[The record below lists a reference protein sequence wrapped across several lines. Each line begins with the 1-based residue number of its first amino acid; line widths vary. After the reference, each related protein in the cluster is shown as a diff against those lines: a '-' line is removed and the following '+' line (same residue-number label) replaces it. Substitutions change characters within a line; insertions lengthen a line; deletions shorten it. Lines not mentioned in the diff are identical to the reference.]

1 MINMRRIIILPI
13 SAIILA
19 APLSAF
25 SPPSSSGSI
34 ISRHCQQ
41 SDAAGIVTT
50 KKKKDINLL
59 QHRRRHRRDLHI
71 ITTSLA
77 LDSNSG
83 NSNNNV
89 VDDLWTTGS
98 SDIEIEMS
106 DLNLSSNNNNND
118 EDDDVKKGST
128 HEIVLLTNG
137 SNNQEIISSLDTT
150 TTTTTNNS
158 LKEND
163 DNSDITTKYI
173 FLGGTIVILI
183 VAGVLAVNMGNDLGI
198 DLELGYVM
206 LFTLLF
212 CSDVNCNIALYLNIA
227 DRCPSHTIY
236 IYIILYAFSLH
247 IMTKKQIDTKKHE
260 HKKINNTKTTNK
272 RPIQFIRYHPF
283 LPRNH
288 GHYQGHAILQFVLY
302 ISRNIGHTGRTYH
315 DGKFGF
321 LIWDSVGYNHLSF
334 LSECGG

>member
-1 MINMRRIIILPI
+1 
-13 SAIILA
+13 
-19 APLSAF
+19 
-25 SPPSSSGSI
+25 
-34 ISRHCQQ
+34 
-41 SDAAGIVTT
+41 
-50 KKKKDINLL
+50 
-59 QHRRRHRRDLHI
+59 
-71 ITTSLA
+71 
-77 LDSNSG
+77 
-83 NSNNNV
+83 
-89 VDDLWTTGS
+89 
-98 SDIEIEMS
+98 MS
-106 DLNLSSNNNNND
+106 DLNLSSNNNNNND

-183 VAGVLAVNMGNDLGI
+183 VAGVLAMNMGNDLGII

-236 IYIILYAFSLH
+236 IYYIYIYIYIYIFCMHFTSSSDKYTNKS
-247 IMTKKQIDTKKHE
+247 TKKKHE
-260 HKKINNTKTTNK
+260 HKKINNTKATNK

-334 LSECGG
+334 LSKCGG